1 VYKLIIDGLSKDALK
16 KLADVV
22 NVPVKAGK
30 ASLRELLSSHAVR
43 RAVLLP

>member
-16 KLADVV
+16 KLADV